1 MSKDSEAFEQFIIEN
16 NLWDVPL
23 QDNHYTWFGPYN
35 RKSRIDRAL
44 VNWWWPSYN
53 SRRLL
58 EDNKKHF
65 DHIPFLFQIKQ
76 VDWGHIPFKAFNF
89 WLEDAKF
96 KQWFRENYNS
106 VAKHNHSV
114 SSFNSRR
121 SIRYWIKQ

>member
-1 MSKDSEAFEQFIIEN
+1 MSWDKSLIIKDSEDLDNDWIWIKVRFRLEREGCQYVNKDSEAFEPFIIEN

-44 VNWWWPSYN
+44 VNYWWPSYN

-65 DHIPFLFQIKQ
+65 DHIPLLFQIKH

-89 WLEDAKF
+89 
-96 KQWFRENYNS
+96 
-106 VAKHNHSV
+106 
-114 SSFNSRR
+114 
-121 SIRYWIKQ
+121 